1 MQKHTPYDTGKVKI
15 GLLYTSPPP
24 ETTPESDWIQ
34 GVLLGDRQEVSE
46 LTLVTIQSIGL
57 IAFIVIIGIFL
68 IGGTPNA

>member
-34 GVLLGDRQEVSE
+34 GVLLGDRRGLSE
-46 LTLVTIQSIGL
+46 LTLVAIQSIGL
-57 IAFIVIIGIFL
+57 MAFIIIGIFL
-68 IGGTPNA
+68 IGGNTNA

>member
-34 GVLLGDRQEVSE
+34 GVLLGDRRGLSE
-46 LTLVTIQSIGL
+46 LTLVAIQSIGL
-57 IAFIVIIGIFL
+57 MAFIIIGIFL

>member
-24 ETTPESDWIQ
+24 EATPESDWIQ
-34 GVLLGDRQEVSE
+34 GVLLGDRRGLSE

-57 IAFIVIIGIFL
+57 MAFIFIGIL
-68 IGGTPNA
+68 LLGGNTNA

>member
-34 GVLLGDRQEVSE
+34 GVLLGDRQGWSE
-46 LTLVTIQSIGL
+46 ETRACVQSLVAMATI
-57 IAFIVIIGIFL
+57 IIGIL
-68 IGGTPNA
+68 LLGGNTNA

>member
-34 GVLLGDRQEVSE
+34 GVLLGDRRGLSE

-57 IAFIVIIGIFL
+57 MAFIFIGIL
-68 IGGTPNA
+68 LLGGNTNA